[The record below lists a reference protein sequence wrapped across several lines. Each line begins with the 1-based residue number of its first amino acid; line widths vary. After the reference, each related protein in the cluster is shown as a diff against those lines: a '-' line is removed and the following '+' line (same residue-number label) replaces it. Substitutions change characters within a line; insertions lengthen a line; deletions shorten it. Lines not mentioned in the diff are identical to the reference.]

1 MLAAWA
7 AKPRVARSLILRMSR
22 SGWKVK
28 SKSSMVL
35 WWGRPETCRA
45 LVKRR
50 SSLAAVSSPR
60 MRSRKSAYPS
70 WASWARW
77 MRAGAVAARWRRP
90 SVVACAVIRVV
101 TSSLMV
107 VLLWMRGWWPGRRWR
122 AAAGRGSGR
131 GGLAA
136 AGRAGG
142 GFLQVSGQALPFAAF
157 SGGVGLGPVQA
168 LPQFGDGVAERVELC
183 LAGGGQSGGAGGVAG
198 LPGLGLRVPG
208 RLGPAGGGGFGAGL
222 GCLGG
227 FHRGDGLGGGC
238 AGLGSGLA
246 GGVGE
251 RDLAG
256 QLGADRLDLGL
267 GGLGAGS
274 GGQLR
279 ADAAEVAERAF
290 ELG

>member
-1 MLAAWA
+1 
-7 AKPRVARSLILRMSR
+7 
-22 SGWKVK
+22 
-28 SKSSMVL
+28 
-35 WWGRPETCRA
+35 
-45 LVKRR
+45 
-50 SSLAAVSSPR
+50 
-60 MRSRKSAYPS
+60 
-70 WASWARW
+70 

-122 AAAGRGSGR
+122 AAAGRGAGR

-183 LAGGGQSGGAGGVAG
+183 LAGGGQSGGVPVVVVAEPGGLVAGAGGVAG

-256 QLGADRLDLGL
+256 QLGAGGFHAGGGLGADRLDLGL

>member
-1 MLAAWA
+1 
-7 AKPRVARSLILRMSR
+7 
-22 SGWKVK
+22 
-28 SKSSMVL
+28 
-35 WWGRPETCRA
+35 
-45 LVKRR
+45 
-50 SSLAAVSSPR
+50 
-60 MRSRKSAYPS
+60 
-70 WASWARW
+70 

-168 LPQFGDGVAERVELC
+168 LPQFGDGVAECVELC
-183 LAGGGQSGGAGGVAG
+183 LAGGGQSGGVPVVVVAEPGGLVAGILGACGGGCRSAQRGVAFG
-198 LPGLGLRVPG
+198 VGGCDRGLGLGPG
-208 RLGPAGGGGFGAGL
+208 LAGL
-222 GCLGG
+222 VGG
-227 FHRGDGLGGGC
+227 GLGGGC

-256 QLGADRLDLGL
+256 QLGAGGFHAGGGLGADRLDLGL

-279 ADAAEVAERAF
+279 ADAAELAERAF

>member
-1 MLAAWA
+1 
-7 AKPRVARSLILRMSR
+7 
-22 SGWKVK
+22 
-28 SKSSMVL
+28 
-35 WWGRPETCRA
+35 
-45 LVKRR
+45 
-50 SSLAAVSSPR
+50 
-60 MRSRKSAYPS
+60 
-70 WASWARW
+70 

-90 SVVACAVIRVV
+90 SGVACAGSRVV

-183 LAGGGQSGGAGGVAG
+183 LAGGGQSGGVPVVVVAEPGGLVAGILGACGGGCRSAQRGVAVG
-198 LPGLGLRVPG
+198 VGGCDRGLGLCP
-208 RLGPAGGGGFGAGL
+208 RLAGL
-222 GCLGG
+222 V
-227 FHRGDGLGGGC
+227 
-238 AGLGSGLA
+238 A

-256 QLGADRLDLGL
+256 QLGAGGFHAGGGLGADRLDLGL

-279 ADAAEVAERAF
+279 ADAAELAERAF
-290 ELG
+290 A

>member
-1 MLAAWA
+1 
-7 AKPRVARSLILRMSR
+7 
-22 SGWKVK
+22 
-28 SKSSMVL
+28 
-35 WWGRPETCRA
+35 
-45 LVKRR
+45 
-50 SSLAAVSSPR
+50 
-60 MRSRKSAYPS
+60 
-70 WASWARW
+70 

-122 AAAGRGSGR
+122 AAAGRGAGR

-183 LAGGGQSGGAGGVAG
+183 LAGGGQSGGVPVVVVAEPGGLVAGILGACGGGCRSAQRGVAFGVGGCDRGLGLGPGLAGLVAGGLGGGAGGVAG

-208 RLGPAGGGGFGAGL
+208 GLGAGL

-256 QLGADRLDLGL
+256 QLGAGGFRAGGGLGADRLDLGL
-267 GGLGAGS
+267 GG
-274 GGQLR
+274 
-279 ADAAEVAERAF
+279 
-290 ELG
+290 

>member
-1 MLAAWA
+1 
-7 AKPRVARSLILRMSR
+7 
-22 SGWKVK
+22 
-28 SKSSMVL
+28 
-35 WWGRPETCRA
+35 
-45 LVKRR
+45 
-50 SSLAAVSSPR
+50 
-60 MRSRKSAYPS
+60 
-70 WASWARW
+70 

-122 AAAGRGSGR
+122 AAAGRGAGR

-183 LAGGGQSGGAGGVAG
+183 LAGGGQSGGVPVVVVAEPGGLVAGILGACGGGCRSAQRGVA
-198 LPGLGLRVPG
+198 
-208 RLGPAGGGGFGAGL
+208 FGV
-222 GCLGG
+222 
-227 FHRGDGLGGGC
+227 GGC

-256 QLGADRLDLGL
+256 QLGAGGFHAGGGLGADRLDLGL

-274 GGQLR
+274 GGQ
-279 ADAAEVAERAF
+279 
-290 ELG
+290 